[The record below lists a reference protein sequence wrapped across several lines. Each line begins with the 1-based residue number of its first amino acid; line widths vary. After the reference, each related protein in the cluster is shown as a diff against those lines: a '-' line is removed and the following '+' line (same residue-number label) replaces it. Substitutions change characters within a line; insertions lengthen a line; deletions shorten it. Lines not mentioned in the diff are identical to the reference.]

1 MEKLTVVKVGGK
13 VVENPGQLALLLEG
27 FNKLEGHK
35 LLVHG
40 GGKLATSVGDR
51 MGIESHYV
59 DGRRITDRET
69 LDVVVMV
76 YAGLVNKNIVA
87 RMQSMGINALGLT
100 GADLNLMEAHKRP
113 VKEIDYGFV
122 GDVDTVNGEI
132 LADLIRK
139 NVVPVVAP
147 ITHNKKGELLN
158 TNADTIASEVA
169 KAMTPF
175 FDVSLVFCF
184 EKKGV
189 LANESD
195 DDSVINNI
203 DRDSFNTLKAS
214 GVVSGGMIPK
224 LDNAFAS
231 IEKGVK
237 QVIIT
242 RSDLLGSDSGTII
255 H

>member
-13 VVENPGQLALLLEG
+13 VVENSNQLALLLEG
-27 FNKLEGHK
+27 FSKIEGHK

-40 GGKLATSVGDR
+40 GGKLATSVGDK
-51 MGIESHYV
+51 MGIESRYV
-59 DGRRITDRET
+59 DGRRITDIET

-87 RMQSMGINALGLT
+87 RMQHLGINALGLT
-100 GADLNLMEAHKRP
+100 GADLNLIEAHKRP

-122 GDVDTVNGEI
+122 GDVDKVNGEI
-132 LADLIRK
+132 LADLLCK

-147 ITHNKKGELLN
+147 ITHDKEGMLLN
-158 TNADTIASEVA
+158 TNADTIASEVSR
-169 KAMTPF
+169 AMTPF
-175 FDVSLVFCF
+175 FDVKLVFCF

-189 LANESD
+189 LADEKNDE
-195 DDSVINNI
+195 SVIASI
-203 DRDSFNTLKAS
+203 DRATFQKLKEE

-237 QVIIT
+237 EVVIT
-242 RSDLLGSDSGTII
+242 RSDLLGGNSGTVI

>member
-1 MEKLTVVKVGGK
+1 MVVKVGGK

-195 DDSVINNI
+195 DDSVIKDI
-203 DRDSFNTLKAS
+203 DRDAFNTLKAS